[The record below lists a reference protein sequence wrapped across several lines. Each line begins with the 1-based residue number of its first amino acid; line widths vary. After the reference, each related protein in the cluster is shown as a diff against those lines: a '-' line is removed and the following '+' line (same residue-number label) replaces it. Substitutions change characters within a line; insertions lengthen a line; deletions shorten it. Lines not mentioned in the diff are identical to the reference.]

1 MSTTLP
7 TAAVTTEL
15 PEGDL
20 PHLAHGSR
28 SFGWWGMV
36 WLIATEATL
45 FAALI
50 ASYFY
55 LRFLSTPVWPPDGIE
70 DPELVLPLVM
80 SAILL
85 SSTIP
90 VHIAERGI
98 KEGKQG
104 RLRWGLGIGFLLG
117 AIFMVLTLAV
127 EWPEK
132 LHEFS
137 PTTNAYG
144 SLYFMITGFHAAH
157 VIGGLLF
164 SLWTQVRAGRGAF
177 SKERHLTVQNFAM
190 YWHFVDVV
198 WIFVLSTIYLSP
210 TL

>member
-1 MSTTLP
+1 M
-7 TAAVTTEL
+7 ATEL
-15 PEGDL
+15 EVHTKEADL
-20 PHLAHGSR
+20 PELTHGTR

-55 LRFLSTPVWPPDGIE
+55 LRFRSGPEWPPDGIE
-70 DPELVLPLVM
+70 DPTLGLPLVM

-85 SSTIP
+85 STTIP
-90 VHIAERGI
+90 VHLAETGI
-98 KEGKQG
+98 KKGSQS
-104 RLRWGLGIGFLLG
+104 RLRWGLGMGFLLG
-117 AIFMVLTLAV
+117 VVFLGITFAV

-132 LHEFS
+132 LHEFG

-144 SLYFMITGFHAAH
+144 SMYFLITGFHAAH
-157 VIGGLLF
+157 VLGGLAF
-164 SLWTQVRAGRGAF
+164 SAWTQVRAWNGAF
-177 SKERHLTVQNFAM
+177 SAERHLTVQNFAL

-198 WIFVLSTIYLSP
+198 WVFVFLSIYLSP
-210 TL
+210 HL

>member
-1 MSTTLP
+1 
-7 TAAVTTEL
+7 
-15 PEGDL
+15 
-20 PHLAHGSR
+20 
-28 SFGWWGMV
+28 MV

-55 LRFLSTPVWPPDGIE
+55 LRFRSGPEWPPGGIE
-70 DPELVLPLVM
+70 DPSLGLPLVM

-90 VHIAERGI
+90 VHLAEKGI
-98 KEGKQG
+98 EAGNQA

-117 AIFMVLTLAV
+117 AVFLGITFGV
-127 EWPEK
+127 EWPEQ
-132 LHEFS
+132 LHGFG

-144 SLYFMITGFHAAH
+144 SMYFTVTGFHAAH
-157 VIGGLLF
+157 VLVGLAF
-164 SLWTQVRAGRGAF
+164 SAWTQVRAWRGAF
-177 SKERHLTVQNFAM
+177 GSDRHLTVQNFVM

-198 WIFVLSTIYLSP
+198 WIFVFATIYLSP
-210 TL
+210 HL

>member
-1 MSTTLP
+1 MSTSPLTP
-7 TAAVTTEL
+7 I
-15 PEGDL
+15 PEESL
-20 PHLAHGSR
+20 PHAAHGPR
-28 SFGWWGMV
+28 SFGWWGTV

-55 LRFLSTPVWPPDGIE
+55 LRFRSGPEWPPDGIE
-70 DPELVLPLVM
+70 DPTLGLPLLM

-90 VHIAERGI
+90 VHIAESGI
-98 KEGKQG
+98 KKGKQG
-104 RLRWGLGIGFLLG
+104 HLRWGLAVGFVLGVVFLGITF
-117 AIFMVLTLAV
+117 IV

-132 LHEFS
+132 LHEFG

-144 SLYFMITGFHAAH
+144 SMYFLITGFHAAH
-157 VIGGLLF
+157 VLGGLAF
-164 SLWTQVRAGRGAF
+164 SAWTQVRAAKGVF
-177 SKERHLTVQNFAM
+177 SAERHLTVQNFAL

-198 WIFVLSTIYLSP
+198 WVFVFLSIYLSP
-210 TL
+210 HL